1 MIKLHHAPHSRS
13 VRVRWL
19 LEERS
24 LPYELVTKEFTPA
37 VLRSEAH
44 RKLHP
49 LGQVPV
55 IEDGELVLFESGAI
69 VQHILERHGDG
80 GLLPPP
86 GSDARSLCWQWCHFG
101 EAALARHISEVLR
114 NRLTKPEP
122 DRIEAM
128 AAEARTRF
136 HECVAVLEST
146 LADGRPY
153 ILGSDFTAADIM
165 LGYGLILAR
174 MIKELPETYPSTLA
188 YVHRLRARPG
198 YVKATA

>member
-19 LEERS
+19 LEELA

-44 RKLHP
+44 RRLHP

-55 IEDGELVLFESGAI
+55 IEDGQLVLFESGAI
-69 VQHILERHGDG
+69 LQHILERHGDR
-80 GLLPPP
+80 GLLPPQ
-86 GSDARSLCWQWCHFG
+86 GSDARSLCWQWFHFG

-114 NRLTKPEP
+114 NRITKPEP

-128 AAEARTRF
+128 ASEARTRF
-136 HECVAVLEST
+136 RECLAVLEST
-146 LADGRPY
+146 LADDRAY
-153 ILGSDFTAADIM
+153 IVGPDFTAADIM
-165 LGYGLILAR
+165 VGYALILAR
-174 MIKELPETYPSTLA
+174 MIKELPDTYPATIA
-188 YVHRLRARPG
+188 YVHRLRARPA
-198 YVKATA
+198 YTKASA